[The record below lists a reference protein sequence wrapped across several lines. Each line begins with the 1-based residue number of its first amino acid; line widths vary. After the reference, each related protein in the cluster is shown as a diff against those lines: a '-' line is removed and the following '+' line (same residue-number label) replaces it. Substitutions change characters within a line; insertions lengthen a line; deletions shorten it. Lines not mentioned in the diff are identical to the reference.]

1 MGGLVT
7 SRGPGGNGAN
17 AAEFRRFP
25 ARGQGARRGGR
36 AGCAVPNSRHNGG
49 GIARMFLLV
58 TFCNQGPERRRYGLA
73 AAEPGSARFHW
84 VAMGRG
90 RKDVGATGFACQDGL
105 LFVSTQS
112 EKARLVA
119 FDTANWRRV
128 AAVPFAKVRDPHSLV
143 SGADGL
149 YIASS
154 GDNAIYRLVT
164 KNGELREEELVWR
177 HPGTSHDRDDVHVN
191 SLGFAGTHLLATGF
205 GPRNPD
211 GTWNCDDGFVFDVT
225 EGRFLARGLDHPH
238 SFICQGERAAVSES
252 RAGRVRIGRLT
263 GEGIDFAVSVPIP
276 GYPRGLTFDGP
287 ALYAGTSMM
296 RKYSR
301 SRKVPVD
308 AAPADYRRCA
318 IWRIDTATLKA
329 EEILDCS
336 DQGTEI
342 YEIGVMHGLSLPAGN
357 ARPSSLASALGL

>member
-1 MGGLVT
+1 M
-7 SRGPGGNGAN
+7 
-17 AAEFRRFP
+17 
-25 ARGQGARRGGR
+25 
-36 AGCAVPNSRHNGG
+36 
-49 GIARMFLLV
+49 
-58 TFCNQGPERRRYGLA
+58 
-73 AAEPGSARFHW
+73 
-84 VAMGRG
+84 
-90 RKDVGATGFACQDGL
+90 
-105 LFVSTQS
+105 
-112 EKARLVA
+112 
-119 FDTANWRRV
+119 
-128 AAVPFAKVRDPHSLV
+128 
-143 SGADGL
+143 
-149 YIASS
+149 
-154 GDNAIYRLVT
+154 
-164 KNGELREEELVWR
+164 
-177 HPGTSHDRDDVHVN
+177 
-191 SLGFAGTHLLATGF
+191 
-205 GPRNPD
+205 
-211 GTWNCDDGFVFDVT
+211 
-225 EGRFLARGLDHPH
+225 
-238 SFICQGERAAVSES
+238 
-252 RAGRVRIGRLT
+252 RIGRLT

>member
-1 MGGLVT
+1 
-7 SRGPGGNGAN
+7 
-17 AAEFRRFP
+17 
-25 ARGQGARRGGR
+25 
-36 AGCAVPNSRHNGG
+36 
-49 GIARMFLLV
+49 MFLLV
-58 TFCNQGPERRRYGLA
+58 TFCNQSPERRRYGLA
-73 AAEPGSARFHW
+73 AAEPDGARFHW
-84 VAMGRG
+84 VGMGWG
-90 RKDVGATGFACQDGL
+90 RKDVGATGFARRGGL
-105 LFVSTQS
+105 LYVASQS

-128 AAVPFAKVRDPHSLV
+128 AAVPFAKVRDPHSLA
-143 SGADGL
+143 SGPDGL
-149 YIASS
+149 YVASS
-154 GDNAIYRLVT
+154 GDNAIYRLVAE
-164 KNGELREEELVWR
+164 KGVLRDEELVWR
-177 HPGTSHDRDDVHVN
+177 HPESSHDRDDVHVN

-225 EGRFLARGLDHPH
+225 AGRFLARGLDHPH

-263 GEGIDFAVSVPIP
+263 ADGIDFAASVAVP
-276 GYPRGLTFDGP
+276 GYPRGLAFDGP

-308 AAPADYRRCA
+308 ASQSDYRRCA
-318 IWRIDTATLKA
+318 IWRIDTATLRA

-336 DQGTEI
+336 GQGSEI
-342 YEIGVMHGLSLPAGN
+342 YDIAAVHDLALPSRS
-357 ARPSSLASALGL
+357 ARPSSLAVALGL